1 MPQIKSSFILRS
13 KAPNFERDSFNTLS
27 SMRNVNPGWI
37 DEGHISYCRET
48 RKHYVFSSYNEYDET
63 TGYFRLFVTNTQS
76 GGSGE
81 CSCGVNR
88 VFNTLEDMR
97 NVSMIS
103 GDIDLGS
110 IVYCKETKLPYY
122 SDYDPK
128 LPPLDSNQAYFDDET
143 GYFRSFSV
151 NVDVKDLQDDLNDL
165 VNRVTN
171 LENNGPSLS
180 EDYVTEEELN
190 NKGYLTEIPEGYIT
204 EEELNNKGYITAN
217 DIPEIPEDYVTDSE
231 LAEALKNFEDS
242 LEGLGVSGLTVD
254 ADKGWLRA
262 TGQDTS
268 GNTKNYFIAL
278 TELVKPN
285 APTISTTNY
294 SIVTGNANVTVTNNA
309 AGSTMYYSVDGGTSW
324 VTTSGTVS
332 IVSGFENSKDNT
344 TKTQSLWVKAIKN
357 GEESDINE
365 YTITI
370 TPKVATGSVSY
381 VRNNNNNNYST
392 SAIITLSIS
401 PSKDAK
407 SEYSVDGG
415 ETWSEFDKDD
425 DGKYVN
431 TTITVTSSV
440 SASVYQVKATKTG
453 YDAADV
459 VSNTAFTLNAKKAY
473 YGFSTKAVLINE
485 EDIKSLIGG
494 GTVETNKLSGAYTI
508 TPTGEDNGYIWLCCA
523 STLTPGNIVANKG
536 DVIPFGFN
544 DKITINGWN
553 CYRNSNLISPV
564 ITNIYIP

>member
-1 MPQIKSSFILRS
+1 M
-13 KAPNFERDSFNTLS
+13 RD
-27 SMRNVNPGWI
+27 VNPGWI

-63 TGYFRLFVTNTQS
+63 TGFFRPFPASTVS
-76 GGSGE
+76 GGSADGSGDGCCE
-81 CSCGVNR
+81 GSCGIHYI
-88 VFNTLEDMR
+88 FDSLAAMR
-97 NVSMIS
+97 NIDIIS
-103 GDIDLGS
+103 EEINLGQ

-122 SDYDPK
+122 SDYDRK

-143 GYFRSFSV
+143 GYFRSFTVS
-151 NVDVKDLQDDLNDL
+151 VDVKDLQEDLNDL
-165 VNRVTN
+165 ADRVAN
-171 LENNGPSLS
+171 LENNGPSIPG
-180 EDYVTEEELN
+180 DYITEEELN
-190 NKGYLTEIPEGYIT
+190 SKGYLTEIPSEYIT
-204 EEELNNKGYITAN
+204 EEELNSKGYLTAN
-217 DIPEIPEDYVTDSE
+217 DIPEISGDYVTDSE

-285 APTISTTNY
+285 APSVSTTSY
-294 SIVTGNANVTVTNNA
+294 SIVKDNAGVTVTNNA
-309 AGSTMYYSVDGGTSW
+309 GDSTMYYSTNDGASW
-324 VTTSGTVS
+324 STTSGTVN
-332 IVSGFENSKDNT
+332 IASGFANNKDNT

-357 GEESDINE
+357 GVESDINK

-370 TPKVATGSVSY
+370 TPKVASGTISVT
-381 VRNNNNNNYST
+381 RNDNNNNYST
-392 SAIITLSIS
+392 SATITLSPS

-407 SEYSVDGG
+407 SEYSIDGG
-415 ETWSEFDKDD
+415 KTWNEFSKDD
-425 DGKYVN
+425 NEKYVN

-440 SASVYQVKATKTG
+440 SASVYQVRATKTG
-453 YDAADV
+453 YDADV

-473 YGFSTKAVLINE
+473 YGFSTKTALTSE

-494 GTVETNKLSGAYTI
+494 SVVEASVLSGKYTI
-508 TPTGEDNGYIWLCCA
+508 TPTGTDNGYIWLCCTG
-523 STLTPGNIVANKG
+523 TLTPGSIVANKG

-544 DKITINGWN
+544 DKITISGWN
-553 CYRNSNLISPV
+553 CYRNSNAIPPV
-564 ITNIYIP
+564 VTNIYIP